1 MTKRPAGK
9 QERLPRRAGQ
19 PVSSS
24 SPLGLLALYLLDV
37 WRRPKSKGLI
47 FLSEDERRAE
57 QVGAILHAFEPQ
69 SGVMVLPRLDAFP
82 FDGLQPSREL
92 TGRRASVLR
101 RMAEAPEHTLLIATA
116 EACLVR
122 VPDASIALETS
133 MRLRL
138 GDPFDEPAV
147 REFLS
152 RGGYSLDEPVE
163 MAGSALFLGHILE
176 VFPAGALGPVRLDYR
191 DGQVREIVAYDMDF
205 ASTAG

>member
-9 QERLPRRAGQ
+9 QERLPRQAGQ

-47 FLSEDERRAE
+47 FVSEDERRAE

-101 RMAEAPEHTLLIATA
+101 RMAEAPEQTLLIATA
-116 EACLVR
+116 EA
-122 VPDASIALETS
+122 
-133 MRLRL
+133 
-138 GDPFDEPAV
+138 
-147 REFLS
+147 LS
-152 RGGYSLDEPVE
+152 RLAAKVTVP
-163 MAGSALFLGHILE
+163 LFCE
-176 VFPAGALGPVRLDYR
+176 STPRLTGLPLMID
-191 DGQVREIVAYDMDF
+191 QAW
-205 ASTAG
+205 